1 MNSRKVLIVTNK
13 MSTVNKI
20 YDFLIR
26 RCFYNS
32 DFLCDSMSAGYRFR
46 NASCGND
53 VVTDITIITVSNAV
67 SEEYKS
73 HGLYDRVIIDSVFE
87 YDGDKEIIK
96 IFEKCA
102 KHLYDVVDIDLSN
115 LHP

>member
-1 MNSRKVLIVTNK
+1 MDSRKVLIVTNR

-20 YDFLIR
+20 YDFLTKK
-26 RCFYNS
+26 CLCNS

-46 NASCGND
+46 NASCGNG
-53 VVTDITIITVSNAV
+53 VVADITIITVSNAA

-87 YDGDKEIIK
+87 YEDNQEIIK
-96 IFEKCA
+96 VFEKCA

-115 LHP
+115 LGS